1 MCAPLTMDAAQQR
14 VIAAN
19 LAEFRKNTQS
29 PFGKDDE
36 IGMLNLI
43 TPDTMRSAMS
53 VADMGHVIDMSVD
66 YFLGMP
72 SFTAAGQ
79 PDYQIW
85 MTNTPRGTVIDD
97 PMGLQDPAQNDLVSY
112 SGDAIS
118 MYTHTGTHIDTLN
131 HFGYHGAMWNNFK
144 ADEHLGNRVW
154 NIGGPE
160 KQPPII
166 ARGVMLDIA
175 ALLGVDVLPQSYGI
189 GAKDLQDACKR
200 QNVELRV
207 GDVVMIRTGQMTLW
221 PTPQYIEN
229 EGGLTR
235 EGAEFLA
242 KAGAVLIGA
251 DNLSLEQI
259 PSTEEGNWLPV
270 HTYLMAE
277 AGVTIMEVVD
287 LEGLA
292 RENISEFCFVGAAIK
307 FAGATAAP
315 MRPLALPMLS
325 R

>member
-1 MCAPLTMDAAQQR
+1 MDEASRR

-19 LAEFRKNTQS
+19 AATFRQVTQS
-29 PFGKDDE
+29 PFGPDDE

-43 TPDTMRSAMS
+43 TRDMARDVGSR
-53 VADMGHVIDMSVD
+53 ADFGHIIDMSVD
-66 YFLGMP
+66 YFVGMP

-79 PDYQIW
+79 PNYQIW
-85 MTNTPRGTVIDD
+85 MTNTPRGTANDD
-97 PMGLQDPAQNDLVSY
+97 PMGIGREESELVSY
-112 SGDAIS
+112 SGDAFS

-131 HFGYHGAMWNNFK
+131 HFGYHNKVWNGFD

-154 NIGGPE
+154 DVCGPE
-160 KQPPII
+160 KQPPIVG
-166 ARGVMLDIA
+166 RGIMIDVAGLH
-175 ALLGVDVLPQSYGI
+175 GVDVLPQSHGI
-189 GAKDLQDACKR
+189 GERDLREALAR
-200 QNVELRV
+200 QGTEMRV
-207 GDVVMIRTGQMTLW
+207 GDIVMIRTGQMTLW
-221 PTPQYIEN
+221 PTEPYIQN
-229 EGGLTR
+229 EAGLTR

-242 KAGAVLIGA
+242 KAGAALIGA

-292 RENISEFCFVGAAIK
+292 REELYEFAFIGAGLK
-307 FAGATAAP
+307 LRGATAAP
-315 MRPLALPMLS
+315 MRPIAMPLLS
-325 R
+325 A